1 MGLAERSARRQPL
14 DLLSGD
20 RGDTV
25 VLLVVV
31 QDGNA
36 GGLGLGLG
44 RGCDQDI
51 GAHRAVVQSALV
63 GELLVDLE
71 GAMPFMGGD
80 RATRG
85 RVKRQVRCVGE

>member
-20 RGDTV
+20 RGDPV

-31 QDGNA
+31 QDGN
-36 GGLGLGLG
+36 GLGLG
-44 RGCDQDI
+44 RGCDQEI
-51 GAHRAVVQSALV
+51 GVTHRAVVQSALV

>member
-20 RGDTV
+20 RGDPV

-36 GGLGLGLG
+36 GGLG
-44 RGCDQDI
+44 RGCDQEI
-51 GAHRAVVQSALV
+51 GVTHRAVVQSALV
-63 GELLVDLE
+63 GELLVDQTSRARCHSWVAIGQLG
-71 GAMPFMGGD
+71 GASS
-80 RATRG
+80 
-85 RVKRQVRCVGE
+85 VKFGA